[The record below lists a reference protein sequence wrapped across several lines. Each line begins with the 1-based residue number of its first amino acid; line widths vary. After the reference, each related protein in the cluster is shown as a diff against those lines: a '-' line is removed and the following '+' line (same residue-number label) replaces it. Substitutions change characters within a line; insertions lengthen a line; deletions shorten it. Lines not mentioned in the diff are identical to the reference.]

1 LRYTIEAR
9 ELTSESTHRPTSD
22 VSPRQTI
29 VDADDAGAAINRFVR
44 ESQCE
49 LVSISPS
56 RGTESIAT
64 VRKEDAVY
72 LVRVYA
78 D

>member
-1 LRYTIEAR
+1 MRYTIEAR
-9 ELTSESTHRPTSD
+9 ELTNEYSHPSSHGQPQ
-22 VSPRQTI
+22 QTV
-29 VDADDAGAAINRFVR
+29 VDANDAGEAITRYVR
-44 ESQCE
+44 DSQSE
-49 LVSISPS
+49 LVCVTHPS
-56 RGTESIAT
+56 RGQESIAT